1 MITNI
6 EAIRHLDDV
15 IAQYEEMYRSRPSA
29 ATDAQHRE
37 IYVRLRAAV
46 FRLAPKDSEYE
57 QQGRSIDKYNKMTIK
72 HQSDELVGIARS
84 LRRDFNGGFISA
96 SFAALVRAELFED
109 FLEMCDHLLSAG
121 YKDPAAV
128 VGGAVLEEHLRRLC
142 LLNGVPTLDKG
153 KARKADSLNSD
164 LAGKTI
170 YSKLDQKSV
179 TAWLDL
185 RNKAAHGHFAD
196 YVAAQVELMLKGIGD
211 FVARFPA

>member
-1 MITNI
+1 MKII
-6 EAIRHLDDV
+6 SSVEAVRHLDDV
-15 IAQYEEMYRSRPSA
+15 IAQYEEIYKRPSSV
-29 ATDAQHRE
+29 TDAQHRE
-37 IYVRLRAAV
+37 IYVRLRAAI

-57 QQGRSIDKYNKMTIK
+57 QQAQSIDKYNKMNTK
-72 HQSDELVGIARS
+72 DRSVELLGIAKS
-84 LRRDFNGGFISA
+84 LRRDFHGGVISA

-128 VGGAVLEEHLRRLC
+128 VAGAVLEEHLRRLC
-142 LLNGVPTLDKG
+142 MLNGISTQDNG

-185 RNKAAHGHFAD
+185 RNKAAHGH
-196 YVAAQVELMLKGIGD
+196 LLITP
-211 FVARFPA
+211 RN